1 MIGPSVSIVAPVER
15 TLESPQ
21 LVGSLVYCSVL
32 RLEHITDRKQYFY
45 FILVNVLFFYD
56 FVIIILL
63 CSVEKNYQ
71 F

>member
-1 MIGPSVSIVAPVER
+1 MIGPSVLIVAPVER
-15 TLESPQ
+15 ILESPL

-32 RLEHITDRKQYFY
+32 RLEHITDRKHFY

>member
-1 MIGPSVSIVAPVER
+1 MIGPSVLICER
-15 TLESPQ
+15 ILESPL

-56 FVIIILL
+56 FIIIIIILL
-63 CSVEKNYQ
+63 CYVEKMYQ